1 MDGNKFE
8 EISKLISETV
18 EIIDSI
24 KVEVKEEE

>member
-1 MDGNKFE
+1 MDGNKYE